1 MRTRAA
7 VLRKGGEPWEITE
20 LDLDE
25 PNAGPVTMPYPIL
38 DPTGT
43 TTTTKTARRRP
54 PGPAA
59 RNAAISMV
67 VRVFGEWSGTATPLE
82 QLPAARE
89 RPAVGLTND

>member
-25 PNAGPVTMPYPIL
+25 PTAGEVLIRFEAAGL
-38 DPTGT
+38 CHSDEHIRATGT
-43 TTTTKTARRRP
+43 ARLP
-54 PGPAA
+54 LVG
-59 RNAAISMV
+59 
-67 VRVFGEWSGTATPLE
+67 GHEGTATPLE

-89 RPAVGLTND
+89 RPAVGLKR

>member
-1 MRTRAA
+1 MMRTRAA

-67 VRVFGEWSGTATPLE
+67 VRVFGEWSGAATPLE
-82 QLPAARE
+82 QLPVARE
-89 RPAVGLTND
+89 RPAVGPKK